1 MWDSVFCL
9 TIADEVDP
17 DEADEV
23 TEAVDELLI
32 NWFDPPSLPP
42 TPWELLVTL
51 LPLLTPLFGD
61 GVLKHETTCI
71 ISKFVKIS
79 SQHSDGNAF

>member
-1 MWDSVFCL
+1 MSSFVFCL

-17 DEADEV
+17 DEV

-42 TPWELLVTL
+42 TP
-51 LPLLTPLFGD
+51 
-61 GVLKHETTCI
+61 
-71 ISKFVKIS
+71 
-79 SQHSDGNAF
+79 

>member
-42 TPWELLVTL
+42 TP
-51 LPLLTPLFGD
+51 
-61 GVLKHETTCI
+61 
-71 ISKFVKIS
+71 
-79 SQHSDGNAF
+79 